1 MATSLRPR
9 SGRPGVVWDDAE
21 MRSQYANVCNVTGTR
36 EEVVVVFGT
45 NEGWKGPG
53 EPVRVRV
60 SDRMI
65 LSPYAAKRLSRLLN
79 GVIEDYERRYGPLAI
94 ERPAAGSG

>member
-1 MATSLRPR
+1 MATSLRSG
-9 SGRPGVVWDDAE
+9 SGRPGVVWDDAG
-21 MRSQYANVCNVTGTR
+21 MRSRYANVCNVTSTR
-36 EEVVVVFGT
+36 EEVTVVFGT

-53 EPVRVRV
+53 EPLRVRV

-79 GVIEDYERRYGPLAI
+79 GVIEEYEGRYGPLAI
-94 ERPAAGSG
+94 EPPAGGSG

>member
-1 MATSLRPR
+1 MKST
-9 SGRPGVVWDDAE
+9 
-21 MRSQYANVCNVTGTR
+21 YANVCNVTSTR

-45 NEGWKGPG
+45 NQGWKGAG
-53 EPVRVRV
+53 QSVTVEL

-79 GVIEDYERRYGPLAI
+79 GVIEEYEDRFGTLAI
-94 ERPAAGSG
+94 ERARAQSG